1 MQSRYSN
8 KFLPWVFLAPTILI
22 TILFLYYPMV
32 RVVWLSLH
40 KVAFFGMRMKY
51 IGLENF
57 VKLFSAPEYLQ
68 SFLVTLVYSAS
79 VVIIGITL
87 AMGFALLLNAN
98 MRGARIY
105 RIAFI
110 WPYALSPAVAGAI
123 WLFIFNPSAGM
134 FNYMLDL
141 TLGIKPQWLS
151 HGSLA
156 LGLVI
161 STAVWKSLGYNI
173 IFLLAGLQSVPRE
186 LIEAAE
192 MDGANVFQKFWNVT
206 IPMLSPTLFFLL
218 IMNSVRSFF
227 MDFGLIN
234 IMTEGGPAKAT
245 NILIYDMYTHGFR
258 YFKSG
263 YASAQSLVLFAI
275 VLVLTLVQFRTTG
288 RKVHYGGA

>member
-1 MQSRYSN
+1 
-8 KFLPWVFLAPTILI
+8 
-22 TILFLYYPMV
+22 MV

>member
-1 MQSRYSN
+1 MQSKYSN
-8 KFLPWVFLAPTILI
+8 KFLPWLFLAPTII
-22 TILFLYYPMV
+22 IAILFLYYPMMK
-32 RVVWLSLH
+32 VVWLSMH
-40 KVAFFGMRMKY
+40 KVAFLGMKTKY

-57 VKLFSAPEYLQ
+57 AKLFSSPEYLN
-68 SFLVTLVYSAS
+68 SFFVTIVYSAS

-87 AMGFALLLNAN
+87 AMGFALLLNAK

-134 FNYMLDL
+134 FNYLLDL

-156 LGLVI
+156 LSLVI

-173 IFLLAGLQSVPRE
+173 IFLLAGLQNVPSE
-186 LIEAAE
+186 LLEAAE
-192 MDGANVFQKFWNVT
+192 MDGANAFHKFWNVT

-218 IMNSVRSFF
+218 IMNLVRSFF
-227 MDFGLIN
+227 LDFGLIN

-245 NILIYDMYTHGFR
+245 NILIYDMYTNGFG
-258 YFKSG
+258 YFKTG
-263 YASAQSLVLFAI
+263 YASAQSLVLFVI
-275 VLVLTLVQFRTTG
+275 VLALTLVQFRTTG
-288 RKVHYGGA
+288 QKVHYGGA

>member
-1 MQSRYSN
+1 MQSKYSN
-8 KFLPWVFLAPTILI
+8 KFLPWVLLAPTII
-22 TILFLYYPMV
+22 IAILFLYYPMMK
-32 RVVWLSLH
+32 VVWLSLH
-40 KVAFFGMRMKY
+40 KVAFLGMKTKY

-57 VKLFSAPEYLQ
+57 AKLFSSPEYLN
-68 SFLVTLVYSAS
+68 SFFVTIVYSAS

-87 AMGFALLLNAN
+87 AMGFALLLNAK
-98 MRGARIY
+98 MRGARFY

-134 FNYMLDL
+134 FNYLLDL

-156 LGLVI
+156 LSLVI

-173 IFLLAGLQSVPRE
+173 IFLLAGLQNVPSE
-186 LIEAAE
+186 LLEAAE
-192 MDGANVFQKFWNVT
+192 MDGANAFHKFWNVT

-218 IMNSVRSFF
+218 IMNLVRSFF
-227 MDFGLIN
+227 LDFGLIN

-245 NILIYDMYTHGFR
+245 NILIYDMYTNGFG
-258 YFKSG
+258 YFKTG
-263 YASAQSLVLFAI
+263 YASAQSLVLFVI
-275 VLVLTLVQFRTTG
+275 VLALTLVQFRTTG